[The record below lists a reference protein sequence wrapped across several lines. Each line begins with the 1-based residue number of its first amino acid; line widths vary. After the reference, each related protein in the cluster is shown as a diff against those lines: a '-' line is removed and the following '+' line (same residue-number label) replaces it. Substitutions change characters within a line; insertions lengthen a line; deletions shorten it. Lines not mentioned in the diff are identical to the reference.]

1 MLGLVLILLSFN
13 EPKFMSRVA
22 FSGFVFIMLSFLGLS
37 AQTNDSILTLSV
49 VDQVGGA
56 IDRAE
61 IVLERAGDKERLV
74 TTDRNGAARFQ
85 RIPPGEYQL
94 MVRAAGF
101 NEYRVPKLV
110 ISQGERKLEIIL
122 EIMTIESNVEV
133 AELEADPERSG
144 VTTVLSEK
152 EIAELPDNQE
162 DLERM
167 LRRIGEAVTG
177 EQLPIT
183 VNGVE
188 GSPLPPKQAIQQI
201 RINQNVFSAQYDGPH
216 GGGIEIFTRSSVDRM
231 RGTVVFSFA
240 DSRFNAADPFLGARI
255 PFQSRSFFVNLFGPL
270 GGKKANFAL
279 FASRSDSETSSVINA
294 TVLGPD
300 LQPVEFKETFPSPSK
315 SQSLGLTIN
324 ADPSKKH
331 KLLFS
336 YNFGNGRA
344 DGQNVGGFSL
354 PSRENQGVFNNHFF
368 QFSDTFLA
376 SSNIV
381 SQTRFSFSNTTN
393 DSFGG
398 SDEAALIVLD
408 AFSGGGSQ
416 QNQKNTTSR
425 IEASNDTTWQKERYS
440 FGLGFRIRFLGIS
453 QTSFANFGGT
463 YTFAGRIAPIL
474 DANNMPIADGSGGVL
489 SEQISSLESYR
500 RTLLFG
506 QLGYTP
512 AEIRALGGGANQ
524 FTISGGDPDISLSQ
538 FDVGIY
544 FQSSYKI
551 SETIAASAGLRYEN
565 QSNIGSNFNL
575 APRLGLVWAPKPKAK
590 RSLWYALPRV
600 SIGYGLFY
608 SRYGLNNTL
617 GIRLANDPDRS
628 QYLITEANVL
638 NVFPAVPTVDQLEQF
653 ALPRSQR
660 YNEDGFETPYQA
672 LINISVTK
680 PLPKKYSLNFN
691 FSRGRTSRAALVQNI
706 NAPLAGTFDP
716 QDPLSAIRP
725 FGNVGNIYETR
736 SYGRTDTERIG
747 VFLNFPQSPS
757 LFASLRYSYGT
768 TRSDVVSGS
777 GSPFDPYD
785 FSREYGPSQWDG
797 VHGAGGFF
805 SYSLVKQKISFSG
818 DFSINSGTR
827 FNIFTGR
834 DTNGDGYY
842 SERPAFASD
851 LTKPGLVSTKYGVL
865 DPNPSASDHI
875 IPINLGR
882 GPMQIMFNASIS
894 KRFGFNEDK
903 ANKKPPNQNLF
914 FTIRANNLFNIINE
928 GNPVGNMS
936 SPNFL
941 QSLAGYSD
949 GSIFIINGA
958 RQVNFT
964 GRSLSFSMGFSF

>member
-1 MLGLVLILLSFN
+1 MLDLDFTYISFN
-13 EPKFMSRVA
+13 DPKFMSRSA
-22 FSGFVFIMLSFLGLS
+22 FSGFAFIMLSFLGLS

-61 IVLERAGDKERLV
+61 IVLKLAGDKERLT

-94 MVRAAGF
+94 IVRAAGF

-110 ISQGERKLEIIL
+110 ISQGERKLEILL

-188 GSPLPPKQAIQQI
+188 GGQIPPKQAIQQI
-201 RINQNVFSAQYDGPH
+201 RINQNVFSAQYEWPH
-216 GGGIEIFTRSSVDRM
+216 GGGIEIFTRSGVDRI
-231 RGTVVFSFA
+231 RGTVGFSFA
-240 DSRFNAADPFLGARI
+240 DSRFNAADPFLGARA
-255 PFQSRSFFVNLFGPL
+255 PFQSRSYFANIFGPL

-279 FASRSDSETSSVINA
+279 FASRSDSDTSSVINA
-294 TVLGPD
+294 IILGPD
-300 LQPVEFKETFPSPSK
+300 LRPVEFKQSFASPNRA
-315 SQSLGLTIN
+315 QNLGFTIN
-324 ADPSKKH
+324 ADPNKKH
-331 KLLFS
+331 KLLINYS
-336 YNFGNGRA
+336 FGNGRS

-354 PSRENQGVFNNHFF
+354 PSRENEAVFDNHFF
-368 QFSDTFLA
+368 QFADTFLV
-376 SSNIV
+376 SSSIV
-381 SQTRFSFSNTTN
+381 SQTRFSLAKTTN
-393 DSFGG
+393 ESFGG
-398 SDEAALIVLD
+398 SDQAALNVLD
-408 AFSGGGSQ
+408 AFFGGGSQ
-416 QNQKNTTSR
+416 QNQKNTNLR

-440 FGLGFRIRFLGIS
+440 FGLGFRIRSLSIS
-453 QTSFANFGGT
+453 QTSLANFGGT

-474 DANNMPIADGSGGVL
+474 DANNMPVTDGSGDVL
-489 SEQISSLESYR
+489 TEQISSLETYR
-500 RTLLFG
+500 RTLLFR
-506 QLGYTP
+506 QLGYSP

-524 FTISGGDPDISLSQ
+524 FTISGGDPEISLSQ
-538 FDVGIY
+538 HDFGIY
-544 FQSSYKI
+544 FQSSFKLTD
-551 SETIAASAGLRYEN
+551 TIAASAGLRYEN
-565 QSNIGSNFNL
+565 QTNIGSNFNL
-575 APRLGLVWAPKPKAK
+575 APRLGLVWAPKAKDK

-608 SRYGLNNTL
+608 SRYSLNNIL

-628 QYLITEANVL
+628 QYLITEANIL
-638 NVFPAVPTVDQLEQF
+638 DLFPAVPTVGQLEQF

-660 YNEDGFETPYQA
+660 YIGEGFETPHQA
-672 LINISVTK
+672 LISISVTK
-680 PLPKKYSLNFN
+680 ALPKKYSLNFN
-691 FSRGRTSRAALVQNI
+691 FTRGRTSRVALTQNI

-716 QDPLSAIRP
+716 QDPSSAVRP

-736 SYGRTDTERIG
+736 SKGRTETERMSIS
-747 VFLNFPQSPS
+747 LSFPQSPS
-757 LFASLRYSYGT
+757 LFANLRYSYGT
-768 TRSDVVSGS
+768 TRTDAVSGS

-785 FSREYGPSQWDG
+785 FSQDYGPAQWDG
-797 VHGAGGFF
+797 VHSGGGYFM
-805 SYSLVKQKISFSG
+805 YSFTKQKLTLSG

-827 FNIFTGR
+827 FNITTGR

-851 LTKPGLVSTKYGVL
+851 LTKPGLVSTKYGIL
-865 DPNPSASDHI
+865 DPNPLPGDRL
-875 IPINLGR
+875 IPTNLGR
-882 GPMQIMFNASIS
+882 GPTYFMFNASVT

-903 ANKKPPNQNLF
+903 ANKKPPKQTLS
-914 FTIRANNLFNIINE
+914 FTLRTNNLFNVINK
-928 GNPVGNMS
+928 GNPVGNLS

-941 QSLAGYSD
+941 RSLAGFSD
-949 GSIFIINGA
+949 GSIYFINGV
-958 RQVNFT
+958 RQVNFP
-964 GRSLSFSMGFSF
+964 GRSLSFNLGFSF